1 MPNVNFGMPTDY
13 GAEQADIERR
23 RKYAEMLSQQSME
36 PLQSTT
42 AGGYVVPIN
51 PLQGLAKMLQAYSG
65 RRGQEMATEQ
75 GKDLAARRSQALA
88 EALGGMP
95 RARTE
100 DLNPVAKDDEGN
112 QMPGAYKT
120 TYPSMPD
127 YAQWQARLAPLG
139 ADAVAMG
146 GNLIGMQQR
155 AQEADEMRQFR
166 AQQADETRQA
176 RMHEIQLRLQDA
188 RTTAA
193 ERAAL
198 QHQLQSERL
207 EFQRSQTEAQRQFQD
222 QMARQAAAD
231 RENLARITA
240 GMSAANRAP
249 VAVVDPQTGK
259 PTYVSPQQAI
269 GMRPYNQRSNG
280 GLPASVMKQQT
291 EMLEDV
297 GLAGSIN
304 SDIGAL
310 VGQLNPTKGANGQEV
325 TPALELGP
333 LNNIMGQARNF
344 VGMSNQES
352 RNLASFKATLEKM
365 RNDSLR
371 LNKGVQTEGD
381 AVRAWNELFSNIN
394 DQKVVSQR
402 LQEIQRINQR
412 AANMKQVQIDTLR
425 QNFGAEPLDAGQMF
439 NQPAAVGGNSSSDLS
454 SAAAAELARRRKGGG

>member
-127 YAQWQARLAPLG
+127 YAQWQAKLAPLG

-146 GNLIGMQQR
+146 GNFIGMQQR
-155 AQEADEMRQFR
+155 AQEADETRQFR
-166 AQQADETRQA
+166 AQQSDEARQA
-176 RMHEIQLRLQDA
+176 RLHEIQLRLQDQ

-198 QHQLQSERL
+198 LQQQQTERL
-207 EFQRSQTEAQRQFQD
+207 EFQRAQAEVQRQFQD
-222 QMARQAAAD
+222 QMARQAAIE
-231 RENLARITA
+231 RENLARITS
-240 GMSAANRAP
+240 GMAAANRNP
-249 VAVVDPQTGK
+249 VAVMGPNGPV
-259 PTYVSPQQAI
+259 YVPPNQAI
-269 GMRPYNQRSNG
+269 GMT
-280 GLPASVMKQQT
+280 PASMDMGLQG
-291 EMLEDV
+291 
-297 GLAGSIN
+297 GLAGAKAGGKTQGESQANAQIDLPRVVAN
-304 SDIGAL
+304 ANNALNLVDQMIGSED
-310 VGQLNPTKGANGQEV
+310 GKTKEHPGFQSA
-325 TPALELGP
+325 
-333 LNNIMGQARNF
+333 
-344 VGMSNQES
+344 VGMRFPGLGLIPGTDTANFNKLLDQVKGG
-352 RNLASFKATLEKM
+352 AFLEAF
-365 RNDSLR
+365 NSL
-371 LNKGVQTEGD
+371 
-381 AVRAWNELFSNIN
+381 
-394 DQKVVSQR
+394 
-402 LQEIQRINQR
+402 
-412 AANMKQVQIDTLR
+412 
-425 QNFGAEPLDAGQMF
+425 
-439 NQPAAVGGNSSSDLS
+439 
-454 SAAAAELARRRKGGG
+454 KGGGQITEIEGKKATDAITRMSAAQSEAEFKKAAREYQSVIRGGLQRAQQKTGPQRRASDQPGAVLRFDSQGNPI